1 MFAGFFIINLFV
13 WGYGSSAAIPFTSML
28 AVMALWFG
36 ISVPLTFV
44 GAFIGYGKDSYE
56 HPTRVNPL
64 PRQIPE
70 AAWYMSS
77 LAGIFI
83 GGILPFGTVS
93 IELYFIMTSI
103 WFGKCW
109 SSKKKIQQ
117 RFRSL
122 VLQDSFLLFFF
133 SSFLSF
139 LLFFRSFF
147 LLLLSSATTK
157 LHMYRYYV
165 LLRLWFSSCCWSLT
179 ICDLGRDV
187 HYVNLLSIM
196 CRRLSLVVAFLFH
209 ISVRDS
215 LLLFYILY
223 FFSFP
228 FHNKDDF
235 DGTRLTSSSKLF
247 FFFSDPLRFIHFYT
261 LVIFLSRKVKWITSG
276 ASSFVFLSLS
286 LSLPHQLSYTSTT
299 CFSAWCTLSFQKNSW
314 NQFCRG
320 LLWL

>member
-1 MFAGFFIINLFV
+1 
-13 WGYGSSAAIPFTSML
+13 
-28 AVMALWFG
+28 
-36 ISVPLTFV
+36 
-44 GAFIGYGKDSYE
+44 
-56 HPTRVNPL
+56 
-64 PRQIPE
+64 
-70 AAWYMSS
+70 
-77 LAGIFI
+77 
-83 GGILPFGTVS
+83 
-93 IELYFIMTSI
+93 
-103 WFGKCW
+103 
-109 SSKKKIQQ
+109 
-117 RFRSL
+117 
-122 VLQDSFLLFFF
+122 
-133 SSFLSF
+133 
-139 LLFFRSFF
+139 
-147 LLLLSSATTK
+147 
-157 LHMYRYYV
+157 MYRYYV

-286 LSLPHQLSYTSTT
+286 LSLCHINYLTPRLLVFLPGVRSLSKKTPEISSVVVY
-299 CFSAWCTLSFQKNSW
+299 FGYSAMAGIVMFLMCGAMGFTATYIFVRTIFGAIKVD
-314 NQFCRG
+314 
-320 LLWL
+320 

>member
-1 MFAGFFIINLFV
+1 
-13 WGYGSSAAIPFTSML
+13 
-28 AVMALWFG
+28 
-36 ISVPLTFV
+36 
-44 GAFIGYGKDSYE
+44 
-56 HPTRVNPL
+56 
-64 PRQIPE
+64 
-70 AAWYMSS
+70 
-77 LAGIFI
+77 
-83 GGILPFGTVS
+83 
-93 IELYFIMTSI
+93 
-103 WFGKCW
+103 
-109 SSKKKIQQ
+109 
-117 RFRSL
+117 
-122 VLQDSFLLFFF
+122 
-133 SSFLSF
+133 
-139 LLFFRSFF
+139 
-147 LLLLSSATTK
+147 
-157 LHMYRYYV
+157 MYRYYV

-215 LLLFYILY
+215 LLLFFILH

-228 FHNKDDF
+228 VHNKDDF
-235 DGTRLTSSSKLF
+235 ILTALDWHHLQNF

-286 LSLPHQLSYTSTT
+286 LSLSLSATSIILHLDYLFF
-299 CFSAWCTLSFQKNSW
+299 CLVYALFPKKKRFFQQKKNSW